1 MSTEHTG
8 ELQEL
13 VPKAAG
19 KHIEAPGEEQDFK
32 TGTVV
37 FV

>member
-13 VPKAAG
+13 APKAAG